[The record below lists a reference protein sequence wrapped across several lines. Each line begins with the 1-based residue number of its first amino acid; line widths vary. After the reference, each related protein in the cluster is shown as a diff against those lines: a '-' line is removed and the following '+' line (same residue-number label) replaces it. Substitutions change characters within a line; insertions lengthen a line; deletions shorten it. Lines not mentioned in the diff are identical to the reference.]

1 MCLTEVRAFLGT
13 MGFVRI
19 FILNYSLIAQPLI
32 RLTRKGVPFEFG
44 EEQLDAMNRLKQ
56 TLAESPALKAIDYV
70 AKREVVLVVDSSN
83 MGVGYILMQ
92 EGEDGRR
99 YPSRFGSITW
109 NERERNY
116 SQAKAELYG
125 LMRALRATRIHI
137 IGVQKLF
144 VEMDAK
150 FIKGMINNP
159 DVQPNVTI
167 NRWIAAILL
176 FDFEI
181 RHVPADKHTGAD
193 GLS

>member
-1 MCLTEVRAFLGT
+1 M
-13 MGFVRI
+13 
-19 FILNYSLIAQPLI
+19 
-32 RLTRKGVPFEFG
+32 
-44 EEQLDAMNRLKQ
+44 
-56 TLAESPALKAIDYV
+56 KAIDYV
-70 AKREVVLVVDSSN
+70 AQREVVLAVDSSN

-150 FIKGMINNP
+150 FVKGMINNP
-159 DVQPNVTI
+159 DVQPNATI

-193 GLS
+193 GLSRRPRAPEDEDPEEDFEEWVEDAMSLMCMEQWRPIV